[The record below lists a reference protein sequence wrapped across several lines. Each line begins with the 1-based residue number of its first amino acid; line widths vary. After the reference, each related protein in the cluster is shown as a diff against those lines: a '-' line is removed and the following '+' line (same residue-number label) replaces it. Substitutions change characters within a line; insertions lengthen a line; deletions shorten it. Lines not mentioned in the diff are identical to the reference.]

1 VFRFVEPNG
10 GRIFHDK
17 WLWVKRSVRLL
28 IVLMSWKAHES
39 AICTMFRPEKPV
51 LIGS

>member
-17 WLWVKRSVRLL
+17 SLSVKRCVMLFIDL
-28 IVLMSWKAHES
+28 FAQVLKISRRS
-39 AICTMFRPEKPV
+39 PRN
-51 LIGS
+51 